1 MEKRGQLSMETIII
15 IILAL
20 IVLVVVAAAFSGGM
34 AALWKKIIGISET
47 YTQADVDA
55 AKSACNTAC
64 QLGNKDTFCT
74 QKFPLV
80 GDQTCRGLGV
90 SCTNPLVVC

>member
-1 MEKRGQLSMETIII
+1 MKKRGQLSMETIII

-55 AKSACNTAC
+55 AKNSCNTAC
-64 QLGNKDTFCT
+64 SLGQKDAFCA

-80 GDQTCRGLGV
+80 GDKTCRDLGV
-90 SCTNPLVVC
+90 TCGNLCG

>member
-55 AKSACNTAC
+55 AKNQCQSSCN
-64 QLGNKDTFCT
+64 LGLKDAFCN
-74 QKFPLV
+74 QKFPLI

-90 SCTNPLVVC
+90 SCPAITC